1 MTHSPDSN
9 KICCPLL
16 ATGNLHKSKISD
28 LIFSLC
34 PSLCKS
40 ACCYCYYLTVLLPFP
55 NTPCTSPV
63 AWLFQNWC
71 KIYKSSLIREYFH
84 KGVLVTQNGI
94 KAFHKFI
101 HICSLIH
108 VHSPREKQ
116 YSNGKNFFFV
126 CLFVILGFEFRVHT
140 WASGPALFLWVILR
154 QSLKKYLPKLTLN
167 PDPPDLCLLDGKD
180 YSCETQIPSRN
191 IISYSRAGF
200 PR

>member
-55 NTPCTSPV
+55 NTPCTSQ
-63 AWLFQNWC
+63 LQDLQIN
-71 KIYKSSLIREYFH
+71 SLIREYFH

-108 VHSPREKQ
+108 VHSPKR
-116 YSNGKNFFFV
+116 SNTQMGKFSFLFICDTGVWIQDPHLSQWTSPIFV
-126 CLFVILGFEFRVHT
+126 GYFEAESQEVFAQADIEP
-140 WASGPALFLWVILR
+140 WSSW
-154 QSLKKYLPKLTLN
+154 SLLAGWQGLQPWDTSTQQKYHVL
-167 PDPPDLCLLDGKD
+167 
-180 YSCETQIPSRN
+180 
-191 IISYSRAGF
+191 
-200 PR
+200 